1 MKRVILTILLA
12 LNLAVPGFFAAS
24 EKGYNS
30 HFGDMDTNNDKGVT
44 WEEFKAFFAHAE
56 QEKFQEADRS
66 LLLCSSAWRGLLILR
81 LTAPCCAPHNETEDL
96 HVRDQDSQGLYARI
110 ARTSR

>member
-12 LNLAVPGFFAAS
+12 LNLAVPGVFAAS

-44 WEEFKAFFAHAE
+44 WEEFKAFFAQAE
-56 QEKFQEADRS
+56 QEKFQEADMNKDGKIDHGE
-66 LLLCSSAWRGLLILR
+66 WHKFKDKYGYG
-81 LTAPCCAPHNETEDL
+81 
-96 HVRDQDSQGLYARI
+96 HVNK
-110 ARTSR
+110 